1 MDTIVQRVNPEYF
14 QDKELEKACQIL
26 QSGGLVAFPT
36 ETVYGLGGN
45 ALLEEASHKI
55 YTAKGRPSDNPLI
68 VHIADMD
75 GLYDVADKI
84 SEKALALAE
93 AFWPGPLTMIFE
105 KKEKVPLSTTGG
117 LSTVAVRMPSHP
129 VAAELIRQ
137 SGVYIAAPSANT
149 SGRPS
154 PTKAEHVI
162 EDLQGKIDMI
172 LDGGAV
178 GIGIESTIVDMSGEK
193 PMILRPGYI
202 TKVMMEEVIDEV
214 DVDKAILS
222 MEPKTNIVAKAPG
235 MKYRHYAPKGKL
247 AIVEGDIDSV
257 VAKINQLTELHEK
270 EHVKAAVIATEESKR
285 LYQCKNVYSIGSRK
299 SEGSI
304 AAGLYDILRLM
315 DQIGAEYIYAESFS
329 EDTLGHAIMNRL
341 FKAAG
346 YHRIQV

>member
-1 MDTIVQRVNPEYF
+1 
-14 QDKELEKACQIL
+14 
-26 QSGGLVAFPT
+26 
-36 ETVYGLGGN
+36 
-45 ALLEEASHKI
+45 
-55 YTAKGRPSDNPLI
+55 
-68 VHIADMD
+68 
-75 GLYDVADKI
+75 
-84 SEKALALAE
+84 
-93 AFWPGPLTMIFE
+93 
-105 KKEKVPLSTTGG
+105 
-117 LSTVAVRMPSHP
+117 
-129 VAAELIRQ
+129 
-137 SGVYIAAPSANT
+137 
-149 SGRPS
+149 
-154 PTKAEHVI
+154 
-162 EDLQGKIDMI
+162 
-172 LDGGAV
+172 
-178 GIGIESTIVDMSGEK
+178 
-193 PMILRPGYI
+193 
-202 TKVMMEEVIDEV
+202 MEEVIGEV